1 MIGVDETNFQIFE
14 IVFTSNSAINVKL
27 PKIQTPEV
35 GKLGQILGIIL
46 GHYQKLVCHWQK
58 LFLHHQL
65 KLYISTISA
74 GDAGI

>member
-27 PKIQTPEV
+27 PKIQIPEG
-35 GKLGQILGIIL
+35 GKSGQILGIIL
-46 GHYQKLVCHWQK
+46 RHYQKLVCHWQK

-65 KLYISTISA
+65 KLYFGTVSA

>member
-35 GKLGQILGIIL
+35 GKSGQILGIIL
-46 GHYQKLVCHWQK
+46 KH
-58 LFLHHQL
+58 
-65 KLYISTISA
+65 
-74 GDAGI
+74 